1 MVVFAAKWK
10 EQNTNAPRTGS
21 DCERESANEK
31 GQAEVMANQRPI
43 CERESAN
50 EKEPSTN
57 HLCGSMQAAN
67 CGLHASADKNGH
79 NRSPLPL
86 ERQDFCR
93 DGRRPSGALPPLQKT
108 GARGWGSFGVVV
120 GVCGGQS
127 DSLCLAVSATNLHQI
142 W

>member
-43 CERESAN
+43 CERDRAN
-50 EKEPSTN
+50 EKRPSAN

-67 CGLHASADKNGH
+67 CGLHASADKY
-79 NRSPLPL
+79 
-86 ERQDFCR
+86 
-93 DGRRPSGALPPLQKT
+93 
-108 GARGWGSFGVVV
+108 
-120 GVCGGQS
+120 
-127 DSLCLAVSATNLHQI
+127 
-142 W
+142 